1 MNLLTAAVITAGA
14 IGCTAA
20 DRTSASVT
28 ERGIGPLGVGMTVA
42 QARGVLPGFS
52 VPTDKGCEYAR
63 GAGLPAGVGVM
74 VEDGIVVRFDVDSGT
89 VPTAAGVRVGD
100 PALRIRFVYGARVT
114 SAPNKYTSE
123 QDFTF
128 GLPTPV
134 IRHTSSF
141 LKHSRTRSYATALA
155 NGRRSGTSNA
165 AADWKNAS
173 GHENPVWACDRG
185 GRPSRLRRDIGVRR
199 RALLRADKYCRSAE
213 RDDLRRKALRHEVVR
228 QSLVDWH
235 SNRHRSSNRLGG

>member
-123 QDFTF
+123 QDFT
-128 GLPTPV
+128 V
-134 IRHTSSF
+134 
-141 LKHSRTRSYATALA
+141 
-155 NGRRSGTSNA
+155 
-165 AADWKNAS
+165 
-173 GHENPVWACDRG
+173 
-185 GRPSRLRRDIGVRR
+185 
-199 RALLRADKYCRSAE
+199 
-213 RDDLRRKALRHEVVR
+213 
-228 QSLVDWH
+228 
-235 SNRHRSSNRLGG
+235 RSSDARDTTHELIFETLKDTIVRYRAGKRPQVRYVERCG